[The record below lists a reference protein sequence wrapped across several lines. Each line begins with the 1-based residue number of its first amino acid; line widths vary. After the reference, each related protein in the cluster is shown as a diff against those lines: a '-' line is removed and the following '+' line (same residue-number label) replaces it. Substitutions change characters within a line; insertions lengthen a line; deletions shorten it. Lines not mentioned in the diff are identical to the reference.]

1 MGYTWR
7 DEAGVQGLS
16 PDGVVLVSF
25 PSAGLAAIVAAHFI
39 VQSLK
44 LPRIG
49 TFDSPDLPPLAVIQ
63 GGQVQPPI
71 RVYGR
76 SELAIVVSEFP
87 VPPDQAAAIAETLL
101 AGAATRHA
109 SLLLS
114 LEGVV
119 PHPAPEPEDGADESM
134 WAITSGTDAPLVGRL
149 EKAGAR
155 TLTDGVIGGV
165 SGALLIAGMRAP
177 VPTATLL
184 VSAKATEGYPDH
196 RAGAAL
202 IETLDRLLPVLK
214 LDTGPLRSQAEMI
227 ERALRAAMKSRS
239 KAPPDAPPSGDV
251 TIYQ

>member
-1 MGYTWR
+1 
-7 DEAGVQGLS
+7 
-16 PDGVVLVSF
+16 VVLVSF
-25 PSAGLAAIVAAHFI
+25 PSAGLAAIVAAHYI

-76 SELAIVVSEFP
+76 SDFAIVVSEFP
-87 VPPDQAAAIAETLL
+87 VPPDQATAIAETLL
-101 AGAATRHA
+101 TGAATRHA
-109 SLLLS
+109 SFILS

-134 WAITSGTDAPLVGRL
+134 WAITSRTDGPLVGRL

-177 VPTATLL
+177 VPTGTLL

-227 ERALRAAMKSRS
+227 ERALRAAMKSRA
-239 KAPPDAPPSGDV
+239 KAPSEPPPSGEM

>member
-7 DEAGVQGLS
+7 DEPGVQGLA
-16 PDGVVLVSF
+16 DEAVVLVSF
-25 PSAGLAAIVAAHFI
+25 PSAGLAATVAAHFI

-49 TFDSPDLPPLAVIQ
+49 TFESPDLPPLAVIQ

-76 SELAIVVSEFP
+76 SEFALVVSEFP
-87 VPPDQAAAIAETLL
+87 VPPDQATPIAETLL

-109 SLLLS
+109 SMVLS

-119 PHPAPEPEDGADESM
+119 PHPTPEPEDSADESM
-134 WAITSGTDAPLVGRL
+134 WAITSRPEDGLVGRL
-149 EKAGAR
+149 QKAGAR
-155 TLTDGVIGGV
+155 TLADGVIGGV
-165 SGALLIAGMRAP
+165 SGALLIAGIRAQ

-184 VSAKATEGYPDH
+184 VSARTTEGYPDH

-227 ERALRAAMKSRS
+227 ERALRAAMKPRS
-239 KAPPDAPPSGDV
+239 KPAPEATASGEM